1 MNALKKL
8 LSVLLVACMAL
19 SVCAVSFAEGTEA
32 LPRVMAMKGPTA
44 MGLSKLMTDE
54 AASYDF
60 SIASAID
67 EITPKLVKGEIDIA
81 AVPANLGS
89 VLYNNTQGKVQVL
102 AINTLGILYVVENG
116 EQTVQSFEDLRG
128 RTIYSSGKGATPE
141 YALNYVLSQN
151 GIDPEKDVTIE
162 WKSEHSECL
171 AALVST
177 EGAVA
182 MLPQPFATTAQMKQP
197 GVQIVLDMNQMWDEL
212 QEGNDQ
218 TSKLITGV
226 MVVRTEFAEQHPE
239 TVAAFMDAYQQSVAY
254 VNENNDQAAA
264 LIGRYDIIP
273 EAVAKVALP
282 YCRIVYIDGQDMKTQ
297 LSGYLKV
304 LFDQN
309 PAAVGGALPDDAF
322 YFQK

>member
-1 MNALKKL
+1 MFRK
-8 LSVLLVACMAL
+8 LVAVILFVCLMLTTTAL
-19 SVCAVSFAEGTEA
+19 AQPTELNANVAA
-32 LPRVMAMKGPTA
+32 LKGPTA
-44 MGLSKLMTDE
+44 MGMVKMMEDH
-54 AASYDF
+54 ASEYNF
-60 SIASAID
+60 TIASAID
-67 EITPKLVKGEIDIA
+67 EMTPKLVKGELDIA
-81 AVPANLGS
+81 AVPANLAS
-89 VLYNNTQGKVQVL
+89 VLYNNTKGQVQVL
-102 AINTLGILYVVENG
+102 AINTLGVLYIVENG
-116 EQTVQSFEDLRG
+116 STVASVQDLRG
-128 RTIYSSGKGATPE
+128 RTIFASGKGATPE

-182 MLPQPFATTAQMKQP
+182 MLPQPFVTTAQMKQP

-212 QEGNDQ
+212 QKGNDQ

>member
-8 LSVLLVACMAL
+8 LSVFLVACMAL

-116 EQTVQSFEDLRG
+116 EQTVHSFEDLRG

-141 YALNYVLSQN
+141 
-151 GIDPEKDVTIE
+151 
-162 WKSEHSECL
+162 
-171 AALVST
+171 
-177 EGAVA
+177 
-182 MLPQPFATTAQMKQP
+182 
-197 GVQIVLDMNQMWDEL
+197 
-212 QEGNDQ
+212 
-218 TSKLITGV
+218 
-226 MVVRTEFAEQHPE
+226 
-239 TVAAFMDAYQQSVAY
+239 
-254 VNENNDQAAA
+254 
-264 LIGRYDIIP
+264 
-273 EAVAKVALP
+273 
-282 YCRIVYIDGQDMKTQ
+282 
-297 LSGYLKV
+297 
-304 LFDQN
+304 
-309 PAAVGGALPDDAF
+309 
-322 YFQK
+322 

>member
-141 YALNYVLSQN
+141 YALNYLLEGN
-151 GIDPEKDVTIE
+151 GLDPEKDVTVE
-162 WKSEHSECL
+162 YKSEH
-171 AALVST
+171 A
-177 EGAVA
+177 
-182 MLPQPFATTAQMKQP
+182 
-197 GVQIVLDMNQMWDEL
+197 
-212 QEGNDQ
+212 
-218 TSKLITGV
+218 
-226 MVVRTEFAEQHPE
+226 
-239 TVAAFMDAYQQSVAY
+239 
-254 VNENNDQAAA
+254 
-264 LIGRYDIIP
+264 
-273 EAVAKVALP
+273 
-282 YCRIVYIDGQDMKTQ
+282 
-297 LSGYLKV
+297 
-304 LFDQN
+304 
-309 PAAVGGALPDDAF
+309 
-322 YFQK
+322 